1 MKEAVENIQIGG
13 VKLPKLKG
21 KTTIILRD
29 KRGREQ
35 KRVVSENM
43 VTNAVARIFSNNFAN
58 TLDVTDKRI
67 LPIKNL
73 FGGVMCFQQ
82 TIGEDANTIF
92 PPDEGSNPLIAHA
105 GDYAATTSANPK
117 LGTLDAQNSGEITNG
132 YKWQWFFN
140 LSQGIGRINCCGL
153 TSAMGGNIGLTP
165 IENMFPHTMI
175 PSNQIVSTGVNSGYT
190 TIDSVIYTPI
200 RYDRSRGRAYAA
212 FASGST
218 FTEIE
223 LEQRLLRFG
232 LNSAP
237 MRHSED
243 EVTVS
248 DVISNRYAWREVSR
262 RSCALSSGSVG
273 NYHCIIT
280 DGTDYYV
287 CQSTSSHS
295 ASGSSQVSISHIAT
309 GGTDLVSTTI
319 TITGGQFSTIP
330 YYDSGN
336 TTYPRRVSSMYGY
349 IPIRIDGDHKWAYFL
364 NKDMDSFYKVDL
376 ANPQDITLLSSYL
389 PEDYKIKM
397 WMPAYWAGK
406 ICYGY
411 NFLINDAGV
420 YPAAI
425 AESTATSM
433 DGYTHDILAYSDTPS
448 LLMFDKYTKT
458 DDSTHLGYVRTGIA
472 APYLATIN
480 NLEAEVEKT
489 LSQTMSIIY
498 ELVEVQ

>member
-140 LSQGIGRINCCGL
+140 LSQGIGRINCCCL
-153 TSAMGGNIGLTP
+153 TSAMGGSIGLTP
-165 IENMFPHTMI
+165 IETTFPHTMI
-175 PSNQIVSTGVNSGYT
+175 PSVQTVSTGANSGY
-190 TIDSVIYTPI
+190 IDIDNVIYTPI
-200 RYDRSRGRAYAA
+200 RYDRTRNRAYAA
-212 FASGST
+212 FANGIT

-237 MRHSED
+237 IRHSED

-248 DVISNRYAWREVSR
+248 DVTSNRYAWREVSR
-262 RSCALSSGSVG
+262 RSCSLSNGSVG

-287 CQSTSSHS
+287 CQSTSGNS
-295 ASGSSQVSISHIAT
+295 SGGSDRVFVSHIAT
-309 GGTDLVSTTI
+309 SGTDLVSTSI

-330 YYDSGN
+330 FYSSNSTMG
-336 TTYPRRVSSMYGY
+336 RRMASMYGY
-349 IPIRIDGDHKWAYFL
+349 IPVRIEGDHKWAYFL
-364 NKDMDSFYKVDL
+364 NTAMDSFYRVDL
-376 ANPQDITLLSSYL
+376 ANPQDITLLSSHM
-389 PEDYKIKM
+389 PEDVQIRM
-397 WMPAYWAGK
+397 AMPAYYGGK
-406 ICYGY
+406 LVFGD
-411 NFLINDAGV
+411 NFLINNNDV
-420 YPAAI
+420 YPAAL
-425 AESTATSM
+425 AEGIATSG
-433 DGYTHDILAYSDTPS
+433 DGYNVDSIAFADTPS
-448 LLMFDKYTKT
+448 LLMFSKFNKASDT
-458 DDSTHLGYVRTGIA
+458 THLGYIKTGIC

-480 NLEAEVEKT
+480 NLESEVEKT